1 MLAKRAKAMERSRRA
16 SATVGTCLEFNSPPF
31 PPQTTIKATLDIWSS
46 QVLIESTPMPDANMD
61 AGGVC
66 STHVHRHYLVPP
78 HCHQSISIRHGMV
91 TIGKLIWE
99 VHGWLVHVAIHCSS
113 VARVQWG
120 LSPGR
125 QGVLSIS
132 CSGRYIDAIQKRKGN
147 VPYCRRH
154 GREPRPVRRY
164 CH

>member
-1 MLAKRAKAMERSRRA
+1 M
-16 SATVGTCLEFNSPPF
+16 
-31 PPQTTIKATLDIWSS
+31 DIWSS

-78 HCHQSISIRHGMV
+78 HCHQSISIQHGMV

-125 QGVLSIS
+125 QGVSSIS

-154 GREPRPVRRY
+154 GSRTTSGGQVLSLTCNSSRMRLGTAGFSLADERS
-164 CH
+164 